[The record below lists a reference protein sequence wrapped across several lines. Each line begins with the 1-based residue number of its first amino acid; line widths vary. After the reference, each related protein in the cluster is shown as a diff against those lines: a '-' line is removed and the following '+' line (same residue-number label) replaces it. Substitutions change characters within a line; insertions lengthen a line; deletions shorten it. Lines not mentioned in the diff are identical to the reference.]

1 MGVTNMQAGTRVDE
15 IAEGIYR
22 ISTPVTEV
30 PGGFAVQPANE
41 LVDVALSGTDRADEL
56 RWLRGIGF
64 GVGDADGVL
73 VDIET
78 DEKRGNLG
86 HG

>member
-1 MGVTNMQAGTRVDE
+1 MKDVAAGAGFVSEDQAAGL
-15 IAEGIYR
+15 ALKP
-22 ISTPVTEV
+22 S
-30 PGGFAVQPANE
+30 NE
-41 LVDVALSGTDRADEL
+41 LVDVALPGADRADEL
-56 RWLRGIGF
+56 RWLRTVGF
-64 GVGDADGVL
+64 GVSDADGVL